1 LDLFLVTSQ
10 GIGSALSAG
19 VRAAV
24 AALVVGLLAAA
35 DLGVD
40 FDGTDFAFL
49 ESAVW
54 LAAAGLLTLGGLVLA
69 HRRASIPTA
78 VVALIAAAVGALL
91 FGGSLADEGDAAW
104 PGLMAG
110 AACGLLGY
118 VASHAFFAGASARA
132 RARTEDHPV
141 SFMELI
147 ADVAAAIL
155 AGLAVAIP
163 PVSLL
168 ALAFA
173 GWVLIA
179 RRRRSQQKYEGLRIL
194 R

>member
-1 LDLFLVTSQ
+1 M
-10 GIGSALSAG
+10 
-19 VRAAV
+19 
-24 AALVVGLLAAA
+24 
-35 DLGVD
+35 
-40 FDGTDFAFL
+40 
-49 ESAVW
+49 
-54 LAAAGLLTLGGLVLA
+54 
-69 HRRASIPTA
+69 
-78 VVALIAAAVGALL
+78 

-104 PGLMAG
+104 PGLIAG

-118 VASHAFFAGASARA
+118 AAAHAFFGGASARA
-132 RARTEDHPV
+132 RARTEDHPA

-147 ADVAAAIL
+147 ADVVAAVL

-168 ALAFA
+168 ALGFA
-173 GWVLIA
+173 AWVLIA